1 MEIQEMLNELLARNA
16 ELETQNKELLNSL
29 KKMQESRD
37 CYFELFDL
45 APVGYVTVNVRGLI
59 VEVNTTAANMLGSSR
74 EQIVGQPLSRFIHNQ
89 DLNTYYFHR
98 KELFKTRL
106 LGSVQRSELR
116 LIKSDGF
123 SFWAWL
129 EATAI
134 QEADGGIVCRVVI
147 NDISR
152 RKEAQEALDFER
164 SQLLSIFDSINEF
177 IFVSDARTFEILYV
191 NKFMKEVFSKELVGD
206 ICYKEL
212 HNRQAPCDFCTNHFF
227 LEDYGKAHQWE
238 YYNPLLDRHF
248 SITDR
253 IIKWPDG
260 RDVRFELAIDFT
272 DRKRA
277 EDQIM
282 QVNRQLKKALAE
294 RDKFF
299 SIIAH
304 DLRSPLMGFLVFI
317 RMLTERIEKLSLE
330 EIQRLAGDMKQS
342 AENLYNLLENLL
354 EWSIIQRGAA
364 DYLPFSCCLADMVK
378 ENIELM
384 QAFAMHKNVKFICSV
399 PDDLRVFADRSM
411 LKMILR
417 NIFSNAVKFSI
428 NNGKVI
434 VSSRVENSM
443 VRVSVEDQGMGMDRK
458 TLATLFALDQM
469 SSQRGTAG
477 EKGTGLGLLL
487 CKEYVNKHGGE
498 IWAESVRHK
507 GTVFY
512 FTLPLE
518 NSGNPSRS
526 NR

>member
-1 MEIQEMLNELLARNA
+1 MFNELQARNT
-16 ELETQNKELLNSL
+16 ELERQNEELLNSL

-37 CYFELFDL
+37 CYYELFDL
-45 APVGYVTVNVRGLI
+45 APVGYVTVNVRGFI

-74 EQIVGQPLSRFIHNQ
+74 DLLVGQPLSRFIHNE

-98 KELFKTRL
+98 RELFKNRL
-106 LGSVQRSELR
+106 LGAVQSSELR
-116 LIKSDGF
+116 LIKSDGKL
-123 SFWAWL
+123 FWAWL

-134 QEADGGIVCRVVI
+134 QEADGSIVCRVVI

-152 RKEAQEALDFER
+152 RKEAQEALHFER

-177 IFVSDARTFEILYV
+177 IFVSDTETYEILYV
-191 NKFMKEVFSKELVGD
+191 NKFMKEVFSKELVGG
-206 ICYKEL
+206 ICYQEL
-212 HNRQAPCDFCTNHFF
+212 HNRRSPCDFCTNHNI
-227 LEDYGKAHQWE
+227 LKNSGKAHQWE
-238 YYNPLLDRHF
+238 YYNTLLDRHF

-277 EDQIM
+277 EDQII

-364 DYLPFSCCLADMVK
+364 DYSPFSCRLADMVK

-384 QAFAMHKNVKFICSV
+384 KAFARYKNVKFICSV
-399 PDDLRVFADRSM
+399 PDDLHVFADKSM

-417 NIFSNAVKFSI
+417 NIFSNAIKFSL
-428 NNGKVI
+428 NNGIVK

-498 IWAESVRHK
+498 IWSESVRHK
-507 GTVFY
+507 GTVFH
-512 FTLPLE
+512 FTLPLD
-518 NSGNPSRS
+518 NSGNP
-526 NR
+526 

>member
-1 MEIQEMLNELLARNA
+1 MEIQEMLNELLARNT

-37 CYFELFDL
+37 CYFELFDH
-45 APVGYVTVNVRGLI
+45 APVGYVTVNTRGLI
-59 VEVNTTAANMLGSSR
+59 VEVNTTASKMLGSSR
-74 EQIVGQPLSRFIHNQ
+74 DQLVGLPLMSFVHRK
-89 DLNTYYFHR
+89 DLDKYYFHR
-98 KELFKTRL
+98 KELFKNRL
-106 LGSVQRSELR
+106 LGAVQSTELR
-116 LIKSDGF
+116 LIKSDGT

-134 QEADGGIVCRVVI
+134 QEAQGSIVCRVVI
-147 NDISR
+147 NDIGI
-152 RKEAQEALDFER
+152 RKEAQESLHFER

-177 IFVSDARTFEILYV
+177 IFVSDPETYEILYV
-191 NKFMKEVFSKELVGD
+191 NRYMKDVLSKELVGG
-206 ICYKEL
+206 ICYQEL
-212 HNRQAPCDFCTNHFF
+212 HNRTSPCEFCTNHII
-227 LEDYGKAHQWE
+227 LKESGKAHQWE
-238 YYNPLLDRHF
+238 QYSPALDRYF
-248 SITDR
+248 SVTDR
-253 IIKWPDG
+253 IIRWPDG
-260 RDVRFELAIDFT
+260 RDVRFELSIDFT
-272 DRKRA
+272 HRKQA
-277 EDQIM
+277 ENQIR
-282 QVNRQLKKALAE
+282 QVNSQLKKALAE

-364 DYLPFSCCLADMVK
+364 DYSPLSCCLAEMVK

-384 QAFAMHKNVKFICSV
+384 QAFARHKNVKFICSV
-399 PDDLRVFADRSM
+399 PDDLRVFADKSM

-443 VRVSVEDQGMGMDRK
+443 VRLSVEDQGMGMDQK

-507 GTVFY
+507 GTVFH

-518 NSGNPSRS
+518 SSGNPSRS